1 MVKRLAVSCVLSV
14 ATLAPVH
21 SVSAQS
27 VPAHSVPPRTYERP
41 RMMPAPA
48 PRPVPLPTVFDDSEF
63 RPKSVPIESKPTHTA
78 ASGDDDEVGQ
88 GPVLLGVAALAFGL
102 AVIGVVA
109 FLRLREAIDNPS
121 FTKLAGLALVLSVGM
136 SLIVVGYSQ
145 QQITPMMGLLGTVA
159 GYLLGKSD
167 DAAAARAKAPG

>member
-1 MVKRLAVSCVLSV
+1 MVKRLAVSCVLSLV
-14 ATLAPVH
+14 AIAPVH
-21 SVSAQS
+21 SASGESAPPPPPPPPPTSYS
-27 VPAHSVPPRTYERP
+27 VPRSVPSHT
-41 RMMPAPA
+41 
-48 PRPVPLPTVFDDSEF
+48 VTVF
-63 RPKSVPIESKPTHTA
+63 ESKPTGPTRESTA
-78 ASGDDDEVGQ
+78 ADGDEVGQ
-88 GPVLLGVAALAFGL
+88 GPVLLGVSALAFGL

-109 FLRLREAIDNPS
+109 FLRLREAIDNAS